1 MRRKADRRLIAVALP
16 LAALLTGCAAMPD
29 SGEVSEVNAAEH
41 GDDQNLQVRVF
52 PVHPQKGLDPED
64 LLQNFLDATVGDE
77 AGYTTAK
84 EYLTEQE
91 AQRWRPEAKV
101 VVLTGNPRL
110 RLTTTT
116 DSRAQV
122 TADGSSVAELDAN
135 KTFEPEKGDFRTV
148 FTFEKV
154 KGEWRISHLPD
165 GLIVNETNFSNVY
178 ERVNRYYFAAADPS
192 RPGTRRPVL
201 VPDPIYL
208 RRRIDPLTEAAKAVA
223 DGPSDWLA
231 PAVTSALDGVTV
243 LSQQIS
249 SDDSREV
256 RVRVS
261 ALDLRGH
268 HEACQQMAVQLL
280 STFADQAAGSVS
292 RVSVL
297 DRGGHTGCQVDSQVA
312 RSYSAV
318 SAGGLY
324 FQDSDSWQLKKLV
337 GDDGSVDGSPV
348 ATDSPR
354 VLGPLGEPHQQP
366 RMRSVAVR
374 RDGGLA
380 AAVAQNGRALYE
392 AGLTAGAKL
401 DPIAEVTSPAGPGLS
416 EPTWDAQG
424 DLWIADLN
432 PAAPRVL
439 MVRGTHAYP
448 VTVKGLGDRIV
459 QGLKIASDGT
469 RIALLLADPGAKG
482 VRTVEMGVVRH
493 MGTEAAPQAEIS
505 GLRPVAPQLVDVTA
519 VAWADTDQLLVLGQ
533 EAEGVKHP
541 QLVGV
546 DGSHSDDTTLQAP
559 EGETRVA
566 ASEDPKSAVY
576 ADSQDHKIYRLEPN
590 GQWRAVAKKAMA
602 PVYPG

>member
-1 MRRKADRRLIAVALP
+1 MRRRADRRLIAAALP
-16 LAALLTGCAAMPD
+16 LAVLLAGCAAMPD
-29 SGEVSEVNAAEH
+29 NGEVSEVNAAEH

-52 PVHPQKGLDPED
+52 PVHPQKGLDPQE

-101 VVLTGNPRL
+101 VVLTGNPQL

-122 TADGSSVAELDAN
+122 TADGNSVAELDGN
-135 KTFEPEKGDFRTV
+135 KTFRPEKGGFRTV

-192 RPGTRRPVL
+192 GPASGRSVL

-223 DGPSDWLA
+223 EGPSEWLA

-243 LSQQIS
+243 LSQQTS
-249 SDDSREV
+249 PDDSREV
-256 RVRVS
+256 RVKVS
-261 ALDLRGH
+261 APDLRERHQG
-268 HEACQQMAVQLL
+268 CLRMAVQLL
-280 STFADQAAGSVS
+280 STFTDQAAGSVS

-297 DRGGHTGCQVDSQVA
+297 DRSGRSGCQADAQQVRA
-312 RSYSAV
+312 YTAV

-324 FQDSDSWQLKKLV
+324 YQEYSSRQLMKLA
-337 GDDGSVDGSPV
+337 GDDGSLAGTP
-348 ATDSPR
+348 APADSVR
-354 VLGPLGEPHQQP
+354 VPGPLGDPHQQP

-380 AAVAQNGRALYE
+380 AAVPQNGRALYE
-392 AGLTAGAKL
+392 AALTPGAKL
-401 DPIAEVTSPAGPGLS
+401 EPIPQVTSQAGPGLS

-424 DLWIADLN
+424 DLWIADRD

-448 VTVKGLGDRIV
+448 VTVEGLGGRTV
-459 QGLKIASDGT
+459 QDLRIASDGT
-469 RIALLLADPGAKG
+469 RIALLLADAEGA
-482 VRTVEMGVVRH
+482 RTVEMGLVRH
-493 MGTEAAPQAEIS
+493 SGTQAAPQAVIS

-519 VAWADTDQLLVLGQ
+519 VSWADTDQLLVLGQ

-546 DGSHSDDTTLQAP
+546 DGSHSDATTLQAP

-576 ADSQDHKIYRLEPN
+576 ADSQDHTIYRLEPN
-590 GQWRAVAKKAMA
+590 GQWRAVARNAMG
-602 PVYPG
+602 PLYPG